1 MFNIDLNSTYTLIL
15 AIILFLFGSVL
26 KNNLKFLNNFCIPSP
41 VIGGLFFCILTLCL
55 NYFGVLSISM
65 DTSLMPHF
73 MSFFFTVIGLGVS
86 LSLVKK
92 GGKLLIKY
100 WLLCGLLAYCQNGLT
115 VILSKVCNIHPLLG
129 LMCGTISMEGG
140 HGCAAAFGATIENL
154 GINDATS
161 VGIAAA
167 TLGLILGILFLFGSV
182 LKNNLKFLNNFC
194 IPSPVIGGLFFC
206 ILALC
211 LNYFGVLSISMDTSL
226 MPHFM
231 SFFFTVIGLGV
242 SLSLVKKGGKLLI
255 KYWLLC
261 GLLAYCQNGLTVIL
275 SKVCN
280 IHPLLGLMCGTIS
293 MEGGHGCAAA
303 FGATIENLGIKD
315 ATSVGIAAATL
326 GLILG
331 GILGGPIAKYLIEK
345 YKLKPSNK
353 TNTYSSLKNSTVGVT
368 NTYSG
373 LTPYMFFEQFLLV
386 LLCMTLGE
394 FITNLFYNITNIILP
409 SVVGSMFIAVIFRN
423 VNDKV
428 NIINIDLK
436 LLDFLS
442 ELNLFYNITN
452 IILPSVV
459 GSMFIAVIFRN
470 VNDKVN
476 IINIDL
482 KLLDFLSEL
491 SLGMFLTMAL
501 MSVDL
506 LKLSNLFG
514 PIVFIIICQVFR
526 NVFNYGF
533 NEC

>member
-15 AIILFLFGSVL
+15 
-26 KNNLKFLNNFCIPSP
+26 
-41 VIGGLFFCILTLCL
+41 
-55 NYFGVLSISM
+55 
-65 DTSLMPHF
+65 
-73 MSFFFTVIGLGVS
+73 
-86 LSLVKK
+86 
-92 GGKLLIKY
+92 
-100 WLLCGLLAYCQNGLT
+100 
-115 VILSKVCNIHPLLG
+115 
-129 LMCGTISMEGG
+129 TI
-140 HGCAAAFGATIENL
+140 
-154 GINDATS
+154 
-161 VGIAAA
+161 
-167 TLGLILGILFLFGSV
+167 ILFLFGSV

-275 SKVCN
+275 SKFCN

-353 TNTYSSLKNSTVGVT
+353 TNTYSSLKNSNVGVT
-368 NTYSG
+368 NTYYG

-394 FITNLFYNITNIILP
+394 FIT
-409 SVVGSMFIAVIFRN
+409 
-423 VNDKV
+423 
-428 NIINIDLK
+428 
-436 LLDFLS
+436 
-442 ELNLFYNITN
+442 NLFYNITN

-514 PIVFIIICQVFR
+514 PIVFIIICQVIFMILYATLICFR
-526 NVFNYGF
+526 LLGKDFDAAIIISGLIGHGLGATPNAIANMTSVSQKYGHSEKAFLVVPLVGAFLLDLFTMPSIVFFINLLS
-533 NEC
+533 